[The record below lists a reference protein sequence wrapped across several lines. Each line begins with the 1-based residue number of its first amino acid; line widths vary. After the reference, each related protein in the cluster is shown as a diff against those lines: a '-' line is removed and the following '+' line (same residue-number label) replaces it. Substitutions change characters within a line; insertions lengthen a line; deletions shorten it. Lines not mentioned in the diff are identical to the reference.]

1 MKDLLKVNPFKRAP
15 RKSLL
20 GLAFEGSRLEGVVV
34 RRTNGS
40 VERTSGFLAS
50 LSLDLLTNDP
60 DLVGREIR
68 KQLDAAGV
76 RERWCAVCVP
86 MSWVLTLTTKLPE
99 ELSEADRESFLQIEA
114 ERGFP
119 YSLDAL
125 MLARS
130 VYRVASGAQYA
141 TLVGVPREHLSRL
154 ETVLHAAQLRPISF
168 SLSLAALQRAEP
180 DPSQGVMALL
190 PGEDSVGMQVSC
202 GGGLVVLRTVE
213 GGFERDDNE
222 SQLQVGQ
229 VAREMRITL
238 GQLPEDVRE
247 SVRRVRV
254 FGRGD
259 AADALAEQLH
269 DRLAAASVW
278 VERVRDYAASEFSV
292 RIPAHTEVSPAFS
305 LAVQL
310 LTGTEPALQLLPP
323 KVSAWTQFTGRYS
336 SRKVVWIGAA
346 AAAAALL
353 VGLAFLVQ
361 EWQLMHWRSKWAAM
375 SAQVGELETVQ
386 QNIRKYRPWFDESF
400 RSLSILRRLSEAFP
414 VDGSVSAKTVEIREP
429 SEGRAPTESREL
441 PKITCTGTARN
452 NQALLQ
458 TIDRLSAA
466 KGVADLRTEQ
476 IRGKSPLE
484 FTLNFHWSETVGP

>member
-1 MKDLLKVNPFKRAP
+1 MMDLLKRNPFKRQP
-15 RKSLL
+15 GNSLL
-20 GLAFEGSRLEGVVV
+20 GLAFDGSRLEGVVV

-40 VERTSGFLAS
+40 VELTCSFSTS

-60 DLVGREIR
+60 ELVGREIR

-86 MSWVLTLTTKLPE
+86 MSWVLTLTAKLPE
-99 ELSEADRESFLQIEA
+99 LPEADLESFLQIEA

-119 YSLDAL
+119 YSLAAL

-130 VYRVASGAQYA
+130 VYRTPGGEPYA
-141 TLVGVPREHLSRL
+141 TLVGVPRDHLSRL
-154 ETVLHAAQLRPISF
+154 EAVLHAAQLRPVTF
-168 SLSLAALQRAEP
+168 SLGLAALQRAEP
-180 DPSQGVMALL
+180 ESSQGVLALL

-213 GGFERDDNE
+213 GAFERE
-222 SQLQVGQ
+222 GHEAQIQVAQ

-247 SVRRVRV
+247 AVRRVRV

-269 DRLAAASVW
+269 SHLASLNVPI
-278 VERVRDYAASEFSV
+278 ERVREYPPGEFSV
-292 RIPAHTEVSPAFS
+292 RIPSRTEASPAFS
-305 LAVQL
+305 LAVQQ
-310 LTGTEPALQLLPP
+310 LTGAGPALQLLPP
-323 KVSAWTQFTGRYS
+323 KVSAWTQFTTRYS
-336 SRKVVWIGAA
+336 SRKLVWAGATA
-346 AAAAALL
+346 TCVAVL
-353 VGLAFLVQ
+353 VSLAFLVQ
-361 EWQLMHWRSKWAAM
+361 QWQLMHWRSKWTAM
-375 SAQVGELETVQ
+375 SSRVTELETMQ

-400 RSLSILRRLSEAFP
+400 RSLSILRRLSETFP
-414 VDGSVSAKTVEIREP
+414 VDGSVSAKTVDIREP
-429 SEGRAPTESREL
+429 VGNREL

-458 TIDRLSAA
+458 TIDKLSAA
-466 KGVADLRTEQ
+466 KGVSDLRTEQ